1 MAVFRRT
8 SAPLEEPVIR
18 ILGRLTPADLEN
30 IYAGADI
37 LLLPSYHEGFPYVV
51 IEAMRA
57 GLAVVTTPSGAIP
70 NIITDGQNGLLVP
83 PKEPSRLAAAI
94 SLLLDDRAVMRK
106 MGDRNRAL
114 FLRDFSKPAAEAFY
128 SRMAGNQ

>member
-1 MAVFRRT
+1 
-8 SAPLEEPVIR
+8 VIK
-18 ILGRLTPADLEN
+18 ILGRLTPADLEDV
-30 IYAGADI
+30 YASADI
-37 LLLPSYHEGFPYVV
+37 LLLPSYHDEGFPYVV

-57 GLAVVTTPSGAIP
+57 GLAVVATPSGAIP

-83 PKEPSRLAAAI
+83 PMQPPRLAAAI
-94 SLLLDDRAVMRK
+94 SLLLDDIVRTRK

-128 SRMAGNQ
+128 GLMAGNQ